1 MTENSRKLSI
11 IIPVYNEAE
20 NVEILTEG
28 IRKVM
33 LKNQYH
39 YEIIFINDGSK
50 DNTLEVLTKMAAQH
64 PEMKVVNFRMN
75 YGQTAAMSA
84 GIDFASGQIIIP
96 MDGDNQND
104 PEDIPRLIAQLDK
117 GFDVVSGWRKN
128 RQDKTW
134 SRVIPSKIA
143 NWVISHIG
151 GVKLHDYG
159 CSLKA
164 YKTDVIKHVKLYGEM
179 HRFIPI
185 YAAWQGGN
193 VTEMVVNHHPRKF
206 GKTKYGINRTFKV
219 ILDLLVIKYLEKY
232 LKNPIHFFGGF
243 GLVSILLSGLA
254 FLFMLYLK
262 YFDNRSFIETPMP
275 LLVILFFLV
284 GILSLFIGLLAEI
297 QTRTYF
303 ESQDKRSYTVRN
315 TINF

>member
-1 MTENSRKLSI
+1 MNENIGKLSI
-11 IIPVYNEAE
+11 IIPVYNEAD
-20 NVEILTEG
+20 NLEILHNS
-28 IRKVM
+28 ILVVM
-33 LKNQYH
+33 SANKYE

-50 DNTLEVLTKMAAQH
+50 DDTLSVLTRMAATDTNI
-64 PEMKVVNFRMN
+64 KVVNFRRN

-84 GIDFASGQIIIP
+84 GIDYATGDIIIP

-104 PEDIPRLIAQLDK
+104 PNDIPKLIYTLNQ
-117 GFDVVSGWRKN
+117 GYDVVSGWRKN
-128 RQDKTW
+128 RQDKTL
-134 SRVIPSKIA
+134 SRILPSKIA

-164 YKTDVIKHVKLYGEM
+164 YRYDVIKNVKLYGEM

-185 YAAWQGGN
+185 YASWQGGK
-193 VTEMVVNHHPRKF
+193 VTEMVVNHHARKF

-232 LKNPIHFFGGF
+232 LGNPIHFFGGF
-243 GLVSILLSGLA
+243 GLVSILFSILA

-262 YFDNRSFIETPMP
+262 YFDGRSFIETPMP

-303 ESQDKRSYTVRN
+303 ESQGKRSYAVRN
-315 TINF
+315 TLNI